1 VFRRLAEPDGGLK
14 GFVLTAAQR
23 DQLAIA
29 DRSNLHRSFLR
40 FIDVGKNTSAH
51 AFEDLPASGRGG
63 GVLDKKAG
71 SPAAWCGLPARV
83 RSER

>member
-1 VFRRLAEPDGGLK
+1 MFRRLAEPDGGLK

-29 DRSNLHRSFLR
+29 RSNLHRSFLR
-40 FIDVGKNTSAH
+40 FIDVGKKTSAH
-51 AFEDLPASGRGG
+51 AFEDLPASERGG
-63 GVLDKKAG
+63 GVLDNTAG
-71 SPAAWCGLPARV
+71 SPAASSGLPARV